1 MNIERVKFDVILHQA
16 MKHEGRIQII
26 PYCFLEDVEVGGLP
40 SSVLYV
46 DGLSCSARTDEAFVR
61 WCERATAWHT
71 VLVVDYKAPPAHWGR
86 LLGDKMYKV
95 RRDY

>member
-16 MKHEGRIQII
+16 MKHKGRIQII
-26 PYCFLEDVEVGGLP
+26 PYPIGWADVVGMP

-46 DGLSCSARTDEAFVR
+46 DGTLADEAFVR

-71 VLVVDYKAPPAHWGR
+71 VLVVDYNKAPAHWGR

-95 RRDY
+95 RCDYVIS